1 MQRCLVALW
10 SLLSVCH
17 GGEEKERL
25 AVAADA
31 VQVLAEHGVVYGE
44 LRLAVVAGVL
54 AADVADFG
62 AEGVAAAHGLAASWR
77 AAAVAEVRL
86 CRDVT
91 APQLAAWAVA
101 MVQAAGSPAARASL
115 PLLPGVAVVLHER
128 AEDAAEP
135 PRRLQ
140 RAVEP
145 RGVDSAL
152 RSVYVQHRLITGLPT
167 LPGVPPTTAKLVV
180 QMVVERLLAMPGGL
194 EPLMLLQQDGA
205 LLQTGIRVAVLAV
218 LTARAAGWPD
228 ERLADLGAA
237 ALLHDLG
244 TILDELRPGPAA
256 FAWLLEHGTD
266 DLWLRCA
273 LVARTWRTDHGA
285 LDEVGHG
292 GLAAA
297 AVVRLAATIEA
308 ELRRDGRVL
317 AARIA
322 DAASAGAFPAELV
335 AAVPGGVFTTA

>member
-10 SLLSVCH
+10 SLLSVSH
-17 GGEEKERL
+17 GGEETERL

-31 VQVLAEHGVVYGE
+31 VRVLGEHVAVYGE
-44 LRLAVVAGVL
+44 VRLAVVAGVL
-54 AADVADFG
+54 ATDVADFG
-62 AEGVAAAHGLAASWR
+62 AEAVAAAHGLAATFR
-77 AAAVAEVRL
+77 AAAVAEVRPR
-86 CRDVT
+86 RDVT
-91 APQLAAWAVA
+91 PAQLAAWAVG
-101 MVQAAGSPAARASL
+101 MVQAATSPSVRTSL
-115 PLLPGVAVVLHER
+115 PSLPGVAVVLLER
-128 AEDAAEP
+128 ADDPAEP
-135 PRRLQ
+135 LRRLQ
-140 RAVEP
+140 RAAEP
-145 RGVDSAL
+145 RGADSAL

-167 LPGVPPTTAKLVV
+167 LPGVAPATAKAVV
-180 QMVVERLLAMPGGL
+180 QMVVERLLALPGGL

-228 ERLADLGAA
+228 ERLAEIGAA

-244 TILDELRPGPAA
+244 CILDELRPGPAS
-256 FAWLLEHGTD
+256 FAWLLERGTD

-273 LVARTWRTDHGA
+273 LVARTWRQEHGA

-297 AVVRLAATIEA
+297 ALVRLAATIEA

-317 AARIA
+317 VGRIEDAAR
-322 DAASAGAFPAELV
+322 AGAFPAELV
-335 AAVPGGVFTTA
+335 AVVPDAVFATA

>member
-10 SLLSVCH
+10 SLLSVSH
-17 GGEEKERL
+17 GGEETERL
-25 AVAADA
+25 AVAEDA
-31 VQVLAEHGVVYGE
+31 VRVLAEHVAVYGE
-44 LRLAVVAGVL
+44 VRLAVVAGVL
-54 AADVADFG
+54 ATDVADFG
-62 AEGVAAAHGLAASWR
+62 AEAVAAAHGLAATWR
-77 AAAVAEVRL
+77 AAAVAEVRPR
-86 CRDVT
+86 RDVT
-91 APQLAAWAVA
+91 PAQLAAWAVG
-101 MVQAAGSPAARASL
+101 MVQATTSPAARSSL
-115 PLLPGVAVVLHER
+115 PSLPGVAVVLLER
-128 AEDAAEP
+128 ADDTVEP
-135 PRRLQ
+135 SRRLP

-145 RGVDSAL
+145 PGGDSAL

-167 LPGVPPTTAKLVV
+167 LPGIAPATSKAVV
-180 QMVVERLLAMPGGL
+180 QMVVERLLAMPRGL

-244 TILDELRPGPAA
+244 SILDELRPGPAS

-266 DLWLRCA
+266 DLWLGCA
-273 LVARTWRTDHGA
+273 LVARTWRSDHGE

-297 AVVRLAATIEA
+297 ALVRLAATIEA
-308 ELRRDGRVL
+308 ELRRDGRVRED
-317 AARIA
+317 RIA
-322 DAASAGAFPAELV
+322 DAARAGAFPAELV
-335 AAVPGGVFTTA
+335 AVVPAAVFAAA